1 MLTYLYVELT
11 HKGRQFSLKKSS
23 TYNYV
28 LAAFGAAIIAVL
40 AQVSI
45 PLPFSPVPITG
56 QTLAVGLIV
65 TILGTRLGTF
75 SVLIYILLGA
85 VGLPVF
91 SGMSGGFAILV
102 GPTGGYIVGFLV
114 TAIIMGL
121 YLDKFGITIFHAII
135 ANLIGMVVTLAF
147 GTVWLK
153 VVGDLS
159 WTAAFMGG
167 VAPFIVVGILKA
179 VLAAWVGVIVRR
191 RLESAHLI
199 EAIA

>member
-1 MLTYLYVELT
+1 M
-11 HKGRQFSLKKSS
+11 KKSS

-91 SGMSGGFAILV
+91 SGMSGGFAILI

-114 TAIIMGL
+114 TAVIMGL

-147 GTVWLK
+147 GTAWLK
-153 VVGDLS
+153 VAADLS

-191 RLESAHLI
+191 RLESARLI
-199 EAIA
+199 SYSGFQTPAERN

>member
-1 MLTYLYVELT
+1 M
-11 HKGRQFSLKKSS
+11 KKSS

-91 SGMSGGFAILV
+91 SSMSGGFAILV

-114 TAIIMGL
+114 TAVIMGL
-121 YLDKFGITIFHAII
+121 YLDKFGITIFHAVI

-153 VVGDLS
+153 VAADLS

-167 VAPFIVVGILKA
+167 VAPFIIVGILKA
-179 VLAAWVGVIVRR
+179 ILAAWVGVIVRR
-191 RLESAHLI
+191 RLESARLI

>member
-1 MLTYLYVELT
+1 M
-11 HKGRQFSLKKSS
+11 KKSH

-40 AQVSI
+40 AQVTI
-45 PLPFSPVPITG
+45 PLPLIPITG

-65 TILGTRLGTF
+65 TILGTKLGTI
-75 SVLIYILLGA
+75 SVFLYILLGA
-85 VGLPVF
+85 AGMPVF

-121 YLDKFGITIFHAII
+121 YLDKFGITIVHAVI
-135 ANLIGMVVTLAF
+135 ANIIGMAVTLTF

-153 VVGDLS
+153 ILADLS

-179 VLAAWVGVIVRR
+179 VIAAWLGVVVRR
-191 RLESAHLI
+191 RLEQAHLI